1 MSKLAVD
8 LCFSS
13 QASEAGII
21 LQNVKSFSFE
31 EIMFLY
37 SLSNKYRTT

>member
-21 LQNVKSFSFE
+21 FQRDKSFSN
-31 EIMFLY
+31 
-37 SLSNKYRTT
+37 SLANKHRTS